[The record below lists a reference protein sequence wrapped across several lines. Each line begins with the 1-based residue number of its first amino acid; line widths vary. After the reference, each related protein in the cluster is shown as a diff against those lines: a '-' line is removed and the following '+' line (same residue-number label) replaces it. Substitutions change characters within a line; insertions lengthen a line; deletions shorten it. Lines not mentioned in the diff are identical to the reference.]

1 MKYAPRKVYIKESGG
16 YVELSYTDFCRR
28 RQADQSYMDKL
39 FIPVQGCLLEV
50 VREQY
55 TDFYRDKER
64 WRYLKKLDTKHKLF
78 SLEGFTDSEGNVI
91 DFIIDETVD
100 IAETVVHAVMVDR
113 LKAAL
118 PLLSDSEQTLIRAIF
133 FEELSEREV
142 GLWLGVTQSVV
153 NKRKAKILAKL
164 RKIMENEI

>member
-1 MKYAPRKVYIKESGG
+1 MKYAPRKVYLKENGG
-16 YVELSYTDFCRR
+16 YVELSYQDFCRR

-64 WRYLKKLDTKHKLF
+64 WRYLKKLDTSHSLL
-78 SLEGFTDSEGNVI
+78 SLEGFTNSEGNMI

-100 IAETVVHAVMVDR
+100 VAETVVHAVMVDR
-113 LKAAL
+113 LKATL
-118 PLLSDSEQTLIRAIF
+118 PLLSDSEQTLIQAIF
-133 FEELSEREV
+133 FEGLSEREV
-142 GLWLGVTQSVV
+142 GLRLGVTQSVV

-164 RKIMENEI
+164 RKIIENKI